1 MFQHTRLVFQL
12 RQTEMDRVQLN
23 VLRAINLS
31 ELLFIKG
38 KLNQLKNSFKRFDA
52 NTMKGNLVYWVDL
65 PQPDQV
71 LD

>member
-1 MFQHTRLVFQL
+1 
-12 RQTEMDRVQLN
+12 MDRVQLN

-52 NTMKGNLVYWVDL
+52 NTIKGNLVYWVDL

-71 LD
+71 LE

>member
-1 MFQHTRLVFQL
+1 
-12 RQTEMDRVQLN
+12 MDRVQLN

>member
-1 MFQHTRLVFQL
+1 
-12 RQTEMDRVQLN
+12 MDRVQLN

-52 NTMKGNLVYWVDL
+52 NTIKGNLVYWVDL

>member
-52 NTMKGNLVYWVDL
+52 NTIKGNLVYWVDL